1 MTSARPFF
9 ARAGILVAPLLAG
22 AALLFCSGS
31 AGAELRL
38 TRYHGDGMV
47 LQRGEPAAIRGFAS
61 PGATITVTFAGQRKN
76 AETGKNGEW
85 SVTLDALSPGI
96 RGQKL
101 IASDGRNS
109 VSLSDVVVGDVFLFA
124 RQTTIDITLGRDQAG
139 RSEASTHV
147 SNPRFR
153 AVKINTIPSHGELS
167 DLPEKAVSSWRVV
180 DGDRA
185 LLAGYVVFQM
195 AEVAV
200 PRELFARILER
211 IGRLRLESG

>member
-1 MTSARPFF
+1 MF
-9 ARAGILVAPLLAG
+9 
-22 AALLFCSGS
+22 
-31 AGAELRL
+31 
-38 TRYHGDGMV
+38 

-61 PGATITVTFAGQRKN
+61 PGATITVTFAGQRKT

-153 AVKINTIPSHGELS
+153 AVKINTIPSHDELS